1 LYPDELVWNYV
12 KRTGTAKSPLAFGEL
27 LQDRIDADLPAV
39 QADPALVRSYF
50 RAPSVAY
57 VAD

>member
-1 LYPDELVWNYV
+1 MWNYV

-27 LQDRIDADLPAV
+27 LQDRIDADLQAV
-39 QADPALVRSYF
+39 QADPALVRSFF

-57 VAD
+57 IAD